1 MTEVYG
7 RDLDLNLL
15 RVFVVVAAAGSVTR
29 AAAQL
34 YLTQPAISAA
44 LRRLQQ
50 QLGEPL
56 FTRSGRGLSLTP
68 RGQSLYAHAR
78 PLLQSLIDATFSPPQ
93 FDPKQSERTIRLGL
107 SDGMV
112 GWLLPRLLDD
122 LRSSAP
128 NMRIVAV
135 PVQFRTV
142 AERLHAQSLD
152 LAVSVADELPPS
164 IQRVTLLRSKFV
176 CLFDPR
182 HVKLRGSISEREY
195 FAHEHV
201 IVSYNADLR
210 GIVEDMF
217 HKQRRVRCS
226 IGSFSLIG
234 ALVQDSALIATVP
247 DVVAAYTQRL
257 FPKLVAAEAPFAM
270 QGGGVELLFPS
281 STAEDEACKFVRERV
296 SAVATALARES
307 RLRIG
312 GKKPRQ
318 KP

>member
-1 MTEVYG
+1 
-7 RDLDLNLL
+7 
-15 RVFVVVAAAGSVTR
+15 
-29 AAAQL
+29 
-34 YLTQPAISAA
+34 
-44 LRRLQQ
+44 
-50 QLGEPL
+50 
-56 FTRSGRGLSLTP
+56 
-68 RGQSLYAHAR
+68 
-78 PLLQSLIDATFSPPQ
+78 
-93 FDPKQSERTIRLGL
+93 
-107 SDGMV
+107 MV
-112 GWLLPRLLDD
+112 GWLLPALLDD
-122 LRSSAP
+122 LRGSAP

-152 LAVSVADELPPS
+152 LAISVADELPPS
-164 IQRVTLLRSKFV
+164 IERVTLMRSSFV

-182 HVKLRGSISEREY
+182 HVKLRGRISEREY

-234 ALVQDSALIATVP
+234 ALVEGGALIATVP

-257 FPKLVAAEAPFAM
+257 FPKLVAAEPPFEL

-281 STAEDEACKFVRERV
+281 STAEDAACKFVRERV

-307 RLRIG
+307 RLQMH
-312 GKKPRQ
+312 GKKRRQ